1 MYLTKSIDTMLQ
13 STPTAYVIYQL
24 IKDSNDK
31 IEDFK
36 VLEYN
41 PSYLKLIG
49 SKDETVNNDEIKNFI
64 FNIKKDIPEITKSIQ
79 DFKTKRVIGYSN
91 TYKEW
96 LSIHLFY
103 EGDDKIIFQIL
114 DITKEKQ
121 LEHQLKLKSR
131 ELELVVNVIN
141 DLILVVDL
149 NEKIQLANKACE
161 RTLGY
166 AVEELIGKNIIDFLD
181 ELTYNEI
188 ISSFDDKS
196 MFQPNTIIQTKIKRK
211 NSKHLTIEWNC
222 SIYDKYIYSVGRNI
236 TDLIETQEKILYL
249 SYHDKLTGLYNR
261 SFFEEE
267 LKRLDNDRNL
277 PISIIM
283 GDVNGLKITNDVF
296 GHSKGDKLLINVA
309 NILKNAIRKGDILS
323 RWGGDEFTILLP
335 NTDEAAT
342 TEIIDRIYTSCKNK
356 NIALNY
362 ASISLGYAIKKF
374 PTQNIYETLTNAE
387 NNMYKNKVRDGKIF
401 REKIISSMLKYL
413 HDENHER
420 SSSTSEM
427 KIYLDKLSQ
436 TLNLSNEDRSKLF
449 LLAEIHD
456 IGLISIPKSILN
468 KKTPLN
474 KSDWEEI
481 RKHPETGFRIAK
493 SIPETSHIAN
503 NILYHQERYDGK
515 GYPHGLKGEEIPYLN
530 RIFSVVDVYES
541 LRQDKSYRNSFSHEE
556 IIDCMLN
563 NKGSIFDPSIVDV
576 FLDILSKEKI
586 N

>member
-13 STPTAYVIYQL
+13 STPTAYVVYQL

-31 IEDFK
+31 IKDFK

-49 SKDETVNNDEIKNFI
+49 VKDETVNDDEIKNFI
-64 FNIKKDIPEITKSIQ
+64 FNIKKDIPDITKSIQ

-91 TYKEW
+91 AYKEW

-149 NEKIQLANKACE
+149 NERIHLANKACE

-166 AVEELIGKNIIDFLD
+166 AVEELIGKSIIDFLD

-196 MFQPNTIIQTKIKRK
+196 MFQPNTTIQTKVKRK
-211 NSKHLTIEWNC
+211 NGKHLTIEWSC

-249 SYHDKLTGLYNR
+249 SYHDKLTELYNR

-335 NTDEAAT
+335 NTDETAT
-342 TEIIDRIYTSCKNK
+342 LEIIDRIYTSCKNK
-356 NIALNY
+356 NIVLNY

-420 SSSTSEM
+420 SSSTIEM

-436 TLNLSNEDRSKLF
+436 TLGLSNEDRSKLF

-468 KKTPLN
+468 KKAPLN
-474 KSDWEEI
+474 TSDWEEI

-541 LRQDKSYRNSFSHEE
+541 LRQDKSYRNSFPHEK

-586 N
+586 D